1 MRTALSVART
11 REAMVGAGE
20 AADARLGAAAAP
32 AEAGHVA
39 PTTAVHR
46 PAWGRAG
53 RAAPTAAV
61 RRPAWARTP
70 GPRAR
75 EPLACAAALLLL
87 LLWDAS
93 GLDLSLVRLFGGPDG
108 FAWRHRLLTALV
120 LHEGG
125 RLCSAALLTL
135 TLVAAARPIGPWR
148 ELARTERLWWVAVTV
163 GCLLA
168 VAALKRHS
176 PTSCPWSLQ
185 EFGGHAVYLSHWRW
199 RPDGGPGHCFPSGH
213 ASGAFAFLAIG
224 VVLRAR
230 EPRLARA
237 WTIGLVTLGVVFG
250 LAQTM
255 RGAHYPSHSF
265 YTAWLCWALT
275 LGSHR
280 ALRSGGPAAGAP
292 ACAQAETT
300 PVARPG
306 APDAPRGSSV
316 SRPCGTSG

>member
-1 MRTALSVART
+1 MRAALSVART
-11 REAMVGAGE
+11 RQAMVGAGE

-32 AEAGHVA
+32 AEAGRAA
-39 PTTAVHR
+39 PTTAV
-46 PAWGRAG
+46 
-53 RAAPTAAV
+53 
-61 RRPAWARTP
+61 RRPAGARAP

-75 EPLACAAALLLL
+75 EPLACATALLLL

-93 GLDLSLVRLFGGPDG
+93 GVDLPLVRLFGGPDG

-135 TLVAAARPIGPWR
+135 TLVAAARPFGPWR

-185 EFGGHAVYLSHWRW
+185 EFGGHAVYLSHWGW

-230 EPRLARA
+230 EPCLARA
-237 WTIGLVTLGVVFG
+237 WTIGLVTLGALFG

-275 LGSHR
+275 LASHR
-280 ALRSGGPAAGAP
+280 ALRSGRPPTGAP
-292 ACAQAETT
+292 ACAEAEPTR
-300 PVARPG
+300 VARPG
-306 APDAPRGSSV
+306 APDAPRGSPV